1 MIIEITDVN
10 GAHIPT
16 PKTFPAK
23 GDKPANTVYEQRAYV
38 HLGGAFP
45 TQIII
50 TLDDHN
56 DAYPVGKYIIDPS
69 SYAVSRYGQLE
80 INRFAFK
87 LKPATEADLKKAS

>member
-1 MIIEITDVN
+1 MIIEILDTN
-10 GAHIPT
+10 GANIPT

-23 GDKPANTVYEQRAYV
+23 GDKPANTVYEQRAYA

-45 TQIII
+45 QEIII

-69 SYAVSRYGQLE
+69 SYVLSRYKQLE
-80 INRFAFK
+80 LSRYAFK